1 MMKELLIQYR
11 DNCILGSNQ
20 SGNTRTN
27 LGILYQSPPT
37 VAYLSA
43 TSKLLHFLHHRC
55 VSSSMFLS
63 TSSLQPGREL
73 PATFN
78 GTNFNNVKYPNYERF
93 STLIESRCTP
103 GEGVTT
109 RESFARKTSLLFK
122 VAFSHLI
129 WTLLWL

>member
-43 TSKLLHFLHHRC
+43 TSKLQHFLHHRC

-63 TSSLQPGREL
+63 TSSLQPEREL
-73 PATFN
+73 FATFN
-78 GTNFNNVKYPNYERF
+78 RTIFNNVKYPRYERF
-93 STLIESRCTP
+93 STLKADALEER
-103 GEGVTT
+103 GFTT
-109 RESFARKTSLLFK
+109 RVPFARKTSFLFK
-122 VAFSHLI
+122 VAFSRLI